1 MEFVGLAWP
10 IYLLVAALGVVVGTG
25 ELVSRYPD
33 APRAALSTTAGI
45 FYLFVNGVAAAAAL
59 AVGAVYAP
67 PENTTDYSNP
77 ELLNLILVSGFGSLA
92 FFRAKLVTI
101 RVGKS
106 DVGVGP
112 SFVLEIILA
121 SADRAVAR
129 ARAAPRA
136 KVVIEIMKD
145 VSFEIA
151 KVVLPTY
158 CFNLMQN
165 VPVEDQQRAALEIEA
180 LANADMPEKAKVL
193 NLGLILLN
201 ILGEDVLRTATENLQ
216 SEFAGESQSLR
227 EVEAHMATIDF
238 DLAADNLVPLC
249 ANLAKMEAEE
259 RTELEFEITRLRNWD
274 LTDQTRRYLFGLMM
288 IRAFGSA
295 VVSQAIDSIGDSI
308 RANAPDPQAEPPS
321 DTNEEPHQ

>member
-1 MEFVGLAWP
+1 MELVGVAWYIFV
-10 IYLLVAALGVVVGTG
+10 LVAALGVVVGAG
-25 ELVSRYPD
+25 ELISRYPD
-33 APRAALSTTAGI
+33 APREALSTTAGI
-45 FYLFVNGVAAAAAL
+45 FYLIVNGVAAAAAL
-59 AVGAVYAP
+59 SVGAVYAP
-67 PENTTDYSNP
+67 PENGTAFTNP
-77 ELLNLILVSGFGSLA
+77 EMLNLILVSGFGSLA

-121 SADRAVAR
+121 AADRAVAR

-136 KVVIEIMKD
+136 EIVIEIMAD

-216 SEFAGESQSLR
+216 SEFAGESSALR
-227 EVEAHMATIDF
+227 EVETQMASIDF
-238 DLAADNLVPLC
+238 DLAANNLVPLC
-249 ANLAKMEAEE
+249 ANLAKMETEE
-259 RTELEFEITRLRNWD
+259 RTELEFETTRLRNWD

-288 IRAFGSA
+288 IRAFGPV
-295 VVSQAIDSIGDSI
+295 VVSQAIASIGDSI
-308 RANAPDPQAEPPS
+308 RAAAPDQHPEVAPDGEKEQQP
-321 DTNEEPHQ
+321 